1 LESKHTFTLGQLFKI
16 TPDLK
21 QYVVAKF
28 TPRRRIVTT
37 LRPNLIIT
45 SMVINLH
52 MTMIQVQVGKNL
64 VEDVILDGRSNMDIM
79 TKELWKCAGRLSVPL
94 FPIL

>member
-1 LESKHTFTLGQLFKI
+1 LGQLFKI

-28 TPRRRIVTT
+28 TPRRRIVTM
-37 LRPNLIIT
+37 LRPNPIIA

-79 TKELWKCAGRLSVPL
+79 TKELWKCVRRLFVPL
-94 FPIL
+94 LLIL